1 MQRVFH
7 FLIIFVIF
15 FSGCS
20 GFKKK
25 FSIGVD
31 PSFYPA
37 NLGGQA
43 DQVYGFISDL
53 LDEIADSEGVIFYN
67 RPLGS
72 ESILNGLEDKAYH
85 GLITPKAN
93 ILIGTNLFSLSK
105 PIFLTGPVLV
115 TPLQSNF
122 NKLNQLQGK
131 IVGVVIQSDAQF
143 LVDRYTK
150 IFISTYNS
158 PSFVMAALK
167 YNMIDGALLD
177 VMVAQAFVN
186 NVYQGMFKVASNP
199 LTDEGLYL
207 VTMKD
212 ENPLLIEI
220 FNTGL
225 KRIKENGSYEKLLK
239 KWNLHPQDILKKRKS
254 KTTQGNL

>member
-20 GFKKK
+20 GHKKK
-25 FSIGVD
+25 FSIGID

-43 DQVYGFISDL
+43 DQVYGFMSDL
-53 LDEIADSEGVIFYN
+53 LDEIADLEGVIFYN
-67 RPLGS
+67 RPIGS
-72 ESILNGLEDKAYH
+72 ESILNGLADKAYH

-93 ILIGTNLFSLSK
+93 ILLPSNLFSLSK

-115 TPLQSNF
+115 TPVQSNLH
-122 NKLNQLQGK
+122 KLNQMQGK
-131 IVGVVIQSDAQF
+131 IVGVVIQSDAQM
-143 LVDRYTK
+143 LVDRYSK

-167 YNMIDGALLD
+167 YNLIDGALLD

-186 NVYQGMFKVASNP
+186 NIYQGMFKVASNP
-199 LTDEGLYL
+199 LNEEGLYL
-207 VTMKD
+207 VTGKD
-212 ENPLLIEI
+212 QNPLLIEI
-220 FNTGL
+220 FNSGL
-225 KRIKENGSYEKLLK
+225 KRLKKNGRYEKLLK
-239 KWNLHPQDILKKRKS
+239 KWNLYPQNVFKKRKIS
-254 KTTQGNL
+254 KSKK